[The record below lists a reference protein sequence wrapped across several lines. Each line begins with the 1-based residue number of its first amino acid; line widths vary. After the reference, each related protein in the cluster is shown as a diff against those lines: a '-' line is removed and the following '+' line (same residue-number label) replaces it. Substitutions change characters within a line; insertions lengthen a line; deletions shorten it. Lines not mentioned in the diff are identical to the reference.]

1 MMYKLVISKSAL
13 DILKSLPE
21 KSRSIVNRKIKALAQ
36 NPRPNGYEPVEGEQG
51 FFRIRSG
58 DYRIIYSIEDNVL
71 LITVICIGLR
81 DKVYKIFKRLMK

>member
-1 MMYKLVISKSAL
+1 MYKLVISKSAL

-36 NPRPNGYEPVEGEQG
+36 NPRPNGYEPVEGAPG